1 MLGFAA
7 MDALHEVE
15 RHLYRYSPDA
25 LIVVDDRGVVV
36 LANDTVRQL
45 FGHPPDALVGQPLDV
60 LLPTRFVERH
70 RGHLAAFLRAPQNR
84 EMGARIAD
92 LFARRADGSEFPAG
106 IRLAPLDVGDARF
119 VAAAIR
125 DMTERQKISD
135 ALVRAREGADQANR
149 AKSRFL
155 AIASHDL
162 RQPLQ
167 TIRLLNA
174 AMQRMAESERS
185 RDLLRQQSQAI
196 DGMTRLL
203 NALLDVTRLESGA
216 IQPHASAVRL
226 SDVLDELRAEFE
238 SLASSHGIELT
249 IQWTPVV
256 LSTDRGLLHQ
266 LLQNLVANALKY
278 TDRGRVSVR
287 VQQDAADLTIDVEDT
302 GVGIPNDKLERIF
315 DEYYQIDAQS
325 TARSGVGLGLAIVR
339 EVARLLHMTVSIAS
353 TVGVGTRARVSIPN
367 AMLGATET
375 GDVVASAAPSNV
387 EPRTARVFLVEDVAS
402 VRAAT
407 KLFLELEGYEVWAF
421 ATAHDA
427 QDSLGALCSGDVL
440 IVDYHLD
447 GRVTGLDLVTNLRQ
461 RLRWEVPA
469 VVMSGDLPAVKR
481 AVKAPIPHAK
491 FLSKP
496 VDIDALLAALNELRA
511 ASPRA

>member
-1 MLGFAA
+1 

-25 LIVVDDRGVVV
+25 LVVVDERGVIVM
-36 LANDTVRQL
+36 ANDTVRQL
-45 FGHPPDALVGQPLDV
+45 FGHAPQALIGAPIEA
-60 LLPTRFVERH
+60 LLPQRFVERH
-70 RGHLAAFLRAPQNR
+70 RGHLAAFMRSPQNR

-92 LFARRADGSEFPAG
+92 LFARRADGREFPAG
-106 IRLAPLDVGDARF
+106 IRLAPLEVGDKRF

-125 DMTERQKISD
+125 DMTERRQISD
-135 ALVRAREGADQANR
+135 ALVRAREDADQANR

-174 AMQRMAESERS
+174 AMLKIADMDRS

-203 NALLDVTRLESGA
+203 NSLLDVTRLESGA
-216 IQPHASAVRL
+216 IEPHPSAVRL

-238 SLASSHGIELT
+238 SLASSRGIALT
-249 IQWTPVV
+249 VQWTPVV
-256 LSTDRGLLHQ
+256 LSTDRALLHQ

-278 TDRGRVSVR
+278 TDGGRVSVR
-287 VQQDAADLTIDVEDT
+287 VQQDATGLAIDVEDT
-302 GVGIPNDKLERIF
+302 GVGIPADKLERIF
-315 DEYYQIDAQS
+315 DEYYQIDARP
-325 TARSGVGLGLAIVR
+325 TGRSGVGLGLAIVR
-339 EVARLLHMTVSIAS
+339 EVSRLLHMTVAIDS
-353 TVGVGTRARVSIPN
+353 TVGSGTRARVSIPN
-367 AMLGATET
+367 TMLGATDA
-375 GDVVASAAPSNV
+375 GAADIAQAPIGEVDS
-387 EPRTARVFLVEDVAS
+387 RVSRIYLVEDVAS

-421 ATAHDA
+421 ATPKDA
-427 QDSLGALCSGDVL
+427 ESALASVRNGDVL

-447 GRVTGLDLVTNLRQ
+447 GQSTGVDLITASRARCN
-461 RLRWEVPA
+461 WDVPA
-469 VVMSGDLPAVKR
+469 IVMSGDLPAVMRSMKTPLAR
-481 AVKAPIPHAK
+481 AR

-496 VDIDALLAALNELRA
+496 VDIDALLAALNELKAIR
-511 ASPRA
+511 

>member
-7 MDALHEVE
+7 MDALQEVE

-25 LIVVDDRGVVV
+25 LIVVDDRGVIV

-45 FGHPPDALVGQPLDV
+45 FGYTADSLVGKPIDV
-60 LLPTRFVERH
+60 LLPPRFVERH
-70 RGHLAAFLRAPQNR
+70 RGHVAAFLRAPQNR

-106 IRLAPLDVGDARF
+106 IRLAPLAVEGVRF

-125 DMTERQKISD
+125 DMTERRRISD
-135 ALVRAREGADQANR
+135 ALVRAREDADQANR

-174 AMQRMAESERS
+174 ALERIAESDRS
-185 RDLLRQQSQAI
+185 RDLLGQQSQAI
-196 DGMTRLL
+196 DGMARLL
-203 NALLDVTRLESGA
+203 NSLLDVTRLESGA
-216 IQPHASAVRL
+216 IQANPSAVRL

-238 SLASSHGIELT
+238 SLASSSGIELT
-249 IQWTPVV
+249 IQWTPIV
-256 LSTDRGLLHQ
+256 LTTDRGLLHQ

-278 TDRGRVSVR
+278 TDQGRVSVR
-287 VQQDAADLTIDVEDT
+287 VQQKDAELSIDIEDT

-315 DEYYQIDAQS
+315 DEYYQIDAQQS
-325 TARSGVGLGLAIVR
+325 GRSGVGLGLAIVR
-339 EVARLLHMTVSIAS
+339 EVARLLHMTVTVTS
-353 TVGVGTRARVSIPN
+353 TVGIGTRVRVSIPN
-367 AMLGATET
+367 TMIGAADS
-375 GDVVASAAPSNV
+375 GDVVATVTKTGDEHRA
-387 EPRTARVFLVEDVAS
+387 ARVFLVEDVAS

-421 ATAHDA
+421 ATPQDA
-427 QDSLGALCSGDVL
+427 EATLGAFRKGDVL

-447 GRVTGLDLVTNLRQ
+447 GLVTGIDLVINLRQ
-461 RLRWEVPA
+461 RLHWDVPA
-469 VVMSGDLPAVKR
+469 VVMSGDLPTVMR
-481 AVKAPIPHAK
+481 AIKSPILHAK

-496 VDIDALLAALNELRA
+496 VDIDALLTALNELRTA
-511 ASPRA
+511 E